1 MMAHTPQDDLA
12 RDAHLMAA
20 LRHAPDRDVAPPPE
34 VAARILAAAR
44 AAVAAAP
51 KPPAAPL
58 WQRLAAWLVQPRVG
72 AAFGTLAVATL
83 VGLLWATREVPVS
96 EPAPQAIT
104 PALGNAAS
112 ASGAAAPVAASPTP
126 PPAPPAAVDEA
137 ARVAAPAAAPA
148 PRRAA
153 QVAKQA
159 APAAMTAEVVAATP
173 AVPGAAPTQ
182 QVMPATPQAVP
193 PQQQAMPPPVE
204 SATAAAERRAAADA
218 LADAAAAKHA
228 SAAPSAA
235 GSTSGL
241 LARSRQEAAAAAAD
255 PLAGIDALLGRAAPG
270 LAWQHAGRTIAH
282 GDAQRQWWAA
292 LQSATQGRWRRD
304 LPAAPDAAPPWI
316 ELREDGR
323 AVAAWWLDG
332 GVLRLRDSQAQW
344 WSAPVT
350 EAQRRDWLAAAALW

>member
-1 MMAHTPQDDLA
+1 MMDHTPQEDLV

-34 VAARILAAAR
+34 VTARILAAAR

-51 KPPAAPL
+51 KPPVAPL
-58 WQRLAAWLVQPRVG
+58 WQRLAAWLVQPRIG

-83 VGLLWATREVPVS
+83 VGLLWATREAPVS
-96 EPAPQAIT
+96 EPAPQVAM
-104 PALGNAAS
+104 PAGGEAAS
-112 ASGAAAPVAASPTP
+112 ASAVAAPQAASPAP
-126 PPAPPAAVDEA
+126 SPEPAVANTAG
-137 ARVAAPAAAPA
+137 RVARPSAAPA
-148 PRRAA
+148 PRRELP
-153 QVAKQA
+153 VAKQA
-159 APAAMTAEVVAATP
+159 APAATTAEVAAAAP
-173 AVPGAAPTQ
+173 AVPGAPPT
-182 QVMPATPQAVP
+182 PHPTRSA
-193 PQQQAMPPPVE
+193 QAMPPSDP
-204 SATAAAERRAAADA
+204 AAAVAERRAAADT
-218 LADAAAAKHA
+218 LADAATGRPAA
-228 SAAPSAA
+228 AAPSPAV

-255 PLAGIDALLGRAAPG
+255 PLASIDALLGRAPPG
-270 LAWQHAGRTIAH
+270 LAWQREGRTIAH

-304 LPAAPDAAPPWI
+304 LPAAPEAAPPWI

-332 GVLRLRDSQAQW
+332 GVLRLRDSQAQS